1 MSRVSFGKTNFDG
14 GRYIRID
21 DATTTY
27 DGDVKSSFKIKR
39 DDVIRVVWSQKY
51 SRSNCHSSYYF
62 FTSFCHNDPIHW
74 CNRLWYGCKVNMIIT
89 AFL

>member
-51 SRSNCHSSYYF
+51 SRRNCHSSYYF
-62 FTSFCHNDPIHW
+62 LRRSAT
-74 CNRLWYGCKVNMIIT
+74 MILFIGVIDFGMDAKST
-89 AFL
+89 